1 MSWSYLF
8 TRSKIPD
15 RCCGISHPHTPSS
28 CLCPLASIPITT
40 KNPGTSC
47 HFIYFRTIHRSSFV
61 SVPSSAH
68 TSPTSSFLL
77 PLSFIWLDNFQE
89 LCNPSF
95 AISFN
100 NLIKVGFC
108 LTFRLACFTK
118 WQRFAFWCWSLLPAG
133 PLTPSSI
140 PSSPMAPC
148 PADPREP
155 RSAPRGGQGSLAAAG
170 SRGDSRPSW
179 LRGHRPSCLC
189 WAGEREPLQER
200 LIPPGS
206 RRAGRCAASGNNDAR
221 QPKASVPLDRRG
233 AEPARGGQRS
243 GWGRCSRPVQLKGP
257 GSTLGIGSLLFLD
270 LSFQPF
276 SKAG

>member
-8 TRSKIPD
+8 TCSKIPD

-47 HFIYFRTIHRSSFV
+47 HFIYLRTIHRSSFV

-77 PLSFIWLDNFQE
+77 PLSFIRLDNFQK
-89 LCNPSF
+89 LCNLSF

-118 WQRFAFWCWSLLPAG
+118 WQSFAFWYWSLLPAG
-133 PLTPSSI
+133 PLAPQQHPFLPHCPVSCRPSRAVLSATGRAGLAG
-140 PSSPMAPC
+140 SR
-148 PADPREP
+148 REP
-155 RSAPRGGQGSLAAAG
+155 R
-170 SRGDSRPSW
+170 
-179 LRGHRPSCLC
+179 
-189 WAGEREPLQER
+189 
-200 LIPPGS
+200 
-206 RRAGRCAASGNNDAR
+206 
-221 QPKASVPLDRRG
+221 
-233 AEPARGGQRS
+233 
-243 GWGRCSRPVQLKGP
+243 
-257 GSTLGIGSLLFLD
+257 
-270 LSFQPF
+270 
-276 SKAG
+276 